1 MTFDDHIDEA
11 LKREAIQAMKRAER
25 DRRERRRER
34 SLVVVGWVMAAAGL
48 VALIAMKLLGWW

>member
-25 DRRERRRER
+25 DRRARYREQ
-34 SLVVVGWVMAAAGL
+34 SLVVVGWTLAAAAL
-48 VALIAMKLLGWW
+48 VALAVMKLLGWW